1 VKIGIGGAAYFTT
14 QPHITLAMETLNSI
28 RSAEHDLEYVF
39 FLNSPTSYGVPEL
52 AEFSDVYRNDRN
64 NVSRAWNRSI
74 DLLLRRGCKY
84 VIVPNLDLVVKADA
98 VDRLVAFAEAHQEH
112 ILWTAQNWHY
122 LRDENGI
129 PGIANAPTPDVSTPH
144 PHFSMFM
151 VDHRLFEKVGP
162 FDERF
167 QPAYNEDLDM
177 HWRIRLAGESAASY
191 EGARFFHHGSQTIR
205 NDGQLSDANFLSHA
219 ALDRYFQEK
228 WSYKPP
234 TADDPFTDGMFKF
247 PFNDPDKVGA
257 EKLLTETWSIPV
269 GLTSE

>member
-1 VKIGIGGAAYFTT
+1 MRIGIGGAAYFTVE
-14 QPHITLAMETLNSI
+14 PHVRLAMDTLHSI
-28 RSAEHDLEYVF
+28 RSQEHELEYVF
-39 FLNSPTSYGVPEL
+39 FLNSPPPMGVSSL
-52 AEFSDVYRNDRN
+52 AGFGSVYANERN

-74 DLLLRRGCKY
+74 DILLRHGCKY

-98 VDRLVAFAEAHQEH
+98 VDRLVAYAEANPEP

-122 LRDENGI
+122 LRDEGDI
-129 PGIANAPTPDVSTPH
+129 PGIDNAPTPDHATEH

-177 HWRIRLAGESAASY
+177 HWRIRLAGERAIAY
-191 EGARFFHHGSQTIR
+191 EGSRFYHHGSQTIR
-205 NDGQLSDANFLSHA
+205 QDGKLSDANVLSHA
-219 ALDRYFQEK
+219 ALDRYFEEK

-234 TADDPFTDGMFKF
+234 TADDPFTDGMFRF
-247 PFNDPDKVGA
+247 PFNDPAKVGA

-269 GLTSE
+269 ELTSE